1 MPNVLDIIAL
11 NYLKMKTVLFEIPT
25 MTRLHKQQAVSD
37 SIKKLGIT
45 HVITER
51 GRAEVTCPDT
61 LLKVEIIRAIE
72 DAGHVV
78 RY

>member
-1 MPNVLDIIAL
+1 
-11 NYLKMKTVLFEIPT
+11 MKTVLFEIPT
-25 MTRLHKQQAVSD
+25 MTRIHKQQAVTD

-45 HVITER
+45 NVITQN

-72 DAGHVV
+72 DAGFIVK
-78 RY
+78 Y

>member
-1 MPNVLDIIAL
+1 
-11 NYLKMKTVLFEIPT
+11 MKTVLFEIPT
-25 MTRLHKQQAVSD
+25 MTRMHKQQAVSD
-37 SIKKLGIT
+37 SIKKLGIINI
-45 HVITER
+45 ITER

-61 LLKVEIIRAIE
+61 LLKVDIIRAIE

>member
-1 MPNVLDIIAL
+1 
-11 NYLKMKTVLFEIPT
+11 
-25 MTRLHKQQAVSD
+25 MTRMHKQQVVSD

>member
-1 MPNVLDIIAL
+1 
-11 NYLKMKTVLFEIPT
+11 MKTVLFEIPT
-25 MTRLHKQQAVSD
+25 MTRMHKQQAVSD

-51 GRAEVTCPDT
+51 GRAEVGCPDT

-72 DAGHVV
+72 ETGHVV
-78 RY
+78 KY

>member
-1 MPNVLDIIAL
+1 
-11 NYLKMKTVLFEIPT
+11 MKTVLLEIPT
-25 MTRLHKQQAVSD
+25 MTRIHKQQAVSD

-45 HVITER
+45 NVITQR

-72 DAGHVV
+72 DAGFIVK
-78 RY
+78 Y